1 MAEEKV
7 VATNRKAYH
16 DYFIEEKLE
25 AGIALQGNEVKSLRL
40 GRANLKDSYARVV
53 GGEMLLYNMHIS
65 PYEHG
70 DLKRQDP
77 KRMRK
82 LLLHKAE
89 IRKLTGKI
97 TQKGMTL
104 IPLRLYFSGD
114 LAKVEVGLARG
125 KRQYDKRRA
134 IAEKT
139 AKREL
144 QKEFRAR
151 QKGVN
156 P

>member
-1 MAEEKV
+1 VAQEKV

-16 DYFIEEKLE
+16 DYFIEEKIE
-25 AGIALQGNEVKSLRL
+25 AGVALQGNEVKSLRL
-40 GRANLKDSYARVV
+40 GRANLKDSYARIVN
-53 GGEMLLYNMHIS
+53 GEVLLYNTHIS

-77 KRMRK
+77 KRVRK

-89 IRKLTGKI
+89 IRKLAGKV
-97 TQKGMTL
+97 TQKSMTL
-104 IPLRLYFSGD
+104 VPLRIYFSGD
-114 LAKVEVGLARG
+114 LAKVEIGLVRG

-144 QKEFRAR
+144 EKEFRQR
-151 QKGVN
+151 QKEVRK
-156 P
+156 